1 MNMEQQ
7 VSRRSFLRLA
17 ALTAGSLAAGRAFP
31 ATAAVVASAPTSA
44 PTTAERP
51 APKGRPWYEL
61 GIMNDPVLDN
71 QLLWYLSAV
80 YQGMADV
87 GECLDTAH
95 RIDPKDAW
103 SWPREWVR
111 TADRLRGL
119 AEGSLARSH
128 ALSAGEAYLRAATY
142 YRAALIHHPEP
153 SDPGVVR
160 ATRQSIACFDQ
171 AIRLLGI
178 PARPVR
184 IPYEGTTLP
193 GYFYR
198 SPIERRSPLARDKAP
213 VLIVHEGRDAWPE
226 ETKYLADACVKRG
239 YHCLQFA
246 GPGQGA
252 AIRLQGLPF
261 RPDWEKVVTPVVDY
275 AVSLPEVDP
284 ERIALMGIS
293 MGGALAPR
301 AAAFEKRLKVC
312 IANPGVLSWADAI
325 IGNFAEYPVL
335 VKLLDTSPEAFN
347 KAVWGFLKAAAL
359 AGDHLMSSATWWL
372 KDSMWKHGVNTP
384 VELIAEL
391 RKYTNADVADQIT
404 CRVLVMDGAAEEFS
418 ARQAQKLY
426 DALCCPKDYMLFTA
440 EDTGLVHCQTGALAV
455 ATQRMF
461 DWLDEYL

>member
-1 MNMEQQ
+1 MNTEQQ
-7 VSRRSFLRLA
+7 ISRRSFLRLA
-17 ALTAGSLAAGRAFP
+17 SLAAGSLTASRTFP
-31 ATAAVVASAPTSA
+31 AVAPVTAA
-44 PTTAERP
+44 TTAAER
-51 APKGRPWYEL
+51 AASKGRPWYEL
-61 GIMNDPVLDN
+61 GIMNDTVLDN

-80 YQGMADV
+80 YQGMADI

-103 SWPREWVR
+103 SWPREWLH
-111 TADRLRGL
+111 TADRLRGV
-119 AEGSLARSH
+119 AEGSLARQH
-128 ALSAGEAYLRAATY
+128 GLSAGEAYMRAATY

-153 SDPGVVR
+153 SDPGV
-160 ATRQSIACFDQ
+160 AQTCRQGMACFER
-171 AIRLLGI
+171 AIELLGI
-178 PARPVR
+178 PARPVA

-198 SPIERRSPLARDKAP
+198 SPLARGKAP

-226 ETKYLADACVKRG
+226 ETKYLADACMKRG

-301 AAAFEKRLKVC
+301 AAAFEKRLKIC
-312 IANPGVLSWADAI
+312 IANPGVLSWADGI

-335 VKLLDTSPEAFN
+335 LKLLDTNPEMFN
-347 KAVWGFLKAAAL
+347 KTVFGFLKAAAL

-372 KDSMWKHGVNTP
+372 KDSMWKHGTSTP
-384 VELIAEL
+384 AGLINEL
-391 RKYTNADVADQIT
+391 RKYTNADVVDRIT

-418 ARQAQKLY
+418 AGQAQKLY
-426 DALCCPKDYMLFTA
+426 DALRCPKEYMFFTA

-455 ATQRMF
+455 STQRMF
-461 DWLDEYL
+461 DWLDENL

>member
-7 VSRRSFLRLA
+7 ISRRNFLRLA
-17 ALTAGSLAAGRAFP
+17 SLAAGSLTGSRLLP
-31 ATAAVVASAPTSA
+31 AAAPVAAVAARPTDAGRALSLS
-44 PTTAERP
+44 
-51 APKGRPWYEL
+51 KGRPWYEL
-61 GIMNDPVLDN
+61 GIMNDTVLDN

-80 YQGMADV
+80 YQGLADI

-103 SWPREWVR
+103 SWPRAWLA
-111 TADRLRGL
+111 TADRLRGV
-119 AEGSLARSH
+119 AEGCLARH
-128 ALSAGEAYLRAATY
+128 HRLSAGEAYLRAATY

-153 SDPGVVR
+153 GDPGVVA
-160 ATRQSIACFDQ
+160 ATRQSSACFDQ
-171 AIRLLGI
+171 AIALLEI
-178 PARPVR
+178 PARRVA

-198 SPIERRSPLARDKAP
+198 SPLAQGKAP

-226 ETKYLADACVKRG
+226 ETKYLADACMKRG

-301 AAAFEKRLKVC
+301 AAAFEKRLKLC
-312 IANPGVLSWADAI
+312 IANPGVLSWADGI
-325 IGNFAEYPVL
+325 IGNFSDYPML
-335 VKLLDTSPEAFN
+335 LKLLDTNPAAFN
-347 KAVWGFLKAAAL
+347 KTVFGFLKAAAL
-359 AGDHLMSSATWWL
+359 AGDSLMSSATWWL
-372 KDSMWKHGVNTP
+372 KDSMWKHGASTP
-384 VELIAEL
+384 ADLINEL
-391 RKYTNADVADQIT
+391 RKYDNTPVVERIT
-404 CRVLVMDGAAEEFS
+404 CRTLVMDGAAEEFS
-418 ARQAQKLY
+418 AGQAQKLY
-426 DALCCPKDYMLFTA
+426 DALRCPKDYMLFTA

-461 DWLDEYL
+461 DWLDEWL